1 MIEIIDIEND
11 LKKIITNYK
20 KIYNFIFLYKDELI
34 TILDDQN
41 TINLLNQNINNNHID
56 SIIQNI
62 TKNLPKVTNINL
74 KYYISIYNDINALKQ
89 ILQENINYIHNID
102 IFEKKY
108 LISDTSKNNINQNK
122 TLIIDL
128 YNKLY
133 SENNILISDC
143 NQNIFNNLDIVHN
156 YNDIFLTIKQYI
168 DSNDNTIYIYLEFLN
183 NIKNIENLNIRIYSV
198 YYQFTDL
205 TLKIM
210 HYF

>member
-133 SENNILISDC
+133 SENIGKNSPRSK
-143 NQNIFNNLDIVHN
+143 NKFV
-156 YNDIFLTIKQYI
+156 NDI
-168 DSNDNTIYIYLEFLN
+168 
-183 NIKNIENLNIRIYSV
+183 
-198 YYQFTDL
+198 
-205 TLKIM
+205 
-210 HYF
+210 